1 MLQLI
6 KKKIYIVLNLELELG
21 SFAVSSR
28 SVLAN
33 CSGYS
38 RAAQVARPAPVTAAS
53 ASKS

>member
-33 CSGYS
+33 CSGTH
-38 RAAQVARPAPVTAAS
+38 APLKLPAQRQ
-53 ASKS
+53 